1 MILTSLI
8 NMLCIET
15 YSPNWFDYVSLL
27 VTVASIF
34 GAYIIAEKVYTRE
47 KGDKRVEDISLQ
59 YSENEL
65 FKNNLNSIKTPIS
78 MQINAIQEYLD
89 NQDFNMVFY
98 PEIQVDFLQ
107 FISLKDIY
115 RKYGFNNKEKIAEIN
130 KLMTNLYSLYDFR
143 TSLRNEVRTYIDKYN
158 NHEQKFFNYK
168 SLLYIRYYELCYERN
183 TGFKNEGGVKKWSF
197 DKDDHFMI
205 EYTPLVFETFDD
217 KEVMENNVLKS
228 REKLIEKFVVP
239 LMQISIKYIPEDKN
253 AIEIYDISNQVIAS
267 FEDMGII
274 TGKHFETLKS
284 FKESLETVDKK
295 ITKFLE

>member
-1 MILTSLI
+1 MFFL
-8 NMLCIET
+8 ET

-34 GAYIIAEKVYTRE
+34 GAYIIAEKVYNRE

-65 FKNNLNSIKTPIS
+65 FKNNLNSIKAPIS
-78 MQINAIQEYLD
+78 KQINAIQEYLD

-143 TSLRNEVRTYIDKYN
+143 TSLRSEVRTYIEKYN

-168 SLLYIRYYELCYERN
+168 SLLYFRYYELCYERN
-183 TGFKNEGGVKKWSF
+183 TGINNQGDVKKWSF
-197 DKDDHFMI
+197 DKGDHFMI
-205 EYTPLVFETFDD
+205 EYTQSVFDTYDD
-217 KEVMENNVLKS
+217 KEVMENYTLKS
-228 REKLIEKFVVP
+228 RDKLIEKFVIP
-239 LMQISIKYIPEDKN
+239 LMQISAKHIPEDNN
-253 AIEIYDISNQVIAS
+253 AIEINDISNQVIAA
-267 FEDMGII
+267 FGDMEII
-274 TGKHFETLKS
+274 TKKHFATLKS
-284 FKESLETVDKK
+284 FKESLEIINKK